1 MILEAL
7 LAKLDPADCGPA
19 PSFLSSDWDTIL
31 AWSECSWFLGFWTA
45 PGVFIIDPEELE
57 QLPELAKCRNDLS
70 LRAPGS
76 EYLGG
81 VAWKI
86 DPNMREL
93 DLPDMVKIITDCLAE
108 IAG

>member
-1 MILEAL
+1 M
-7 LAKLDPADCGPA
+7 
-19 PSFLSSDWDTIL
+19 

-57 QLPELAKCRNDLS
+57 QLPELAKCRNDVS
-70 LRAPGS
+70 LAENP
-76 EYLGG
+76 
-81 VAWKI
+81 
-86 DPNMREL
+86 MEL